1 MLPVIAPGTVEECFY
16 AGSMAINWAERY
28 QGPVILLSEHALSE
42 KQQNIPR
49 PDLSSLEVEGRE
61 VFQGSNGY
69 QRYEGWE
76 LSPMPIPGG
85 QGAYVANGSEHDG
98 MGDTTHLAERHIQM
112 TERRFGKLKLLENE
126 AYESR
131 NESSDI
137 AIMPWGGSKG
147 PALEAYEQ
155 LVAEGAD
162 IAWYYTMYL
171 NPLPRK
177 LLEELK
183 QKDLVIVPEL
193 NYMGQFSSVLRSQNV
208 KAISITQYTGLP
220 FKVRDLVKN
229 ISDSVAQERK
239 ESVTV

>member
-16 AGSMAINWAERY
+16 AASMAMNWAERY

-42 KQQNIPR
+42 KQENIPR
-49 PDLSSLEVEGRE
+49 PDLSTLDVEGRD

-69 QRYEGWE
+69 QRYEGWG
-76 LSPMPIPGG
+76 LSAMPIPGN

-112 TERRFGKLKLLENE
+112 TERRFNKLKLLENE
-126 AYESR
+126 AFESR
-131 NESSDI
+131 NESSGI
-137 AIMPWGGSKG
+137 AVMPWGGSKG

-162 IAWYYTMYL
+162 LAWYYTMYL

-177 LLEELK
+177 LLDELK

-208 KAISITQYTGLP
+208 KATSITQYTGLP
-220 FKVRDLVKN
+220 FKVKGLVEK
-229 ISDSVAQERK
+229 ISESVAQERK